1 MAHLKANEPYTLT
14 VAEALSLLSTFTEKR
29 KKRKKRIHTFDGMM
43 GCNVDFKDI
52 KERLKKSFDNGEI
65 NKDDYIRLAGPN
77 MKAIGHCVG
86 FYDPK
91 YNGWLFLETDPVKAK
106 KIYTIRKLKF

>member
-1 MAHLKANEPYTLT
+1 
-14 VAEALSLLSTFTEKR
+14 
-29 KKRKKRIHTFDGMM
+29 MM

-52 KERLKKSFDNGEI
+52 KERLKQSFAQGEI
-65 NKDDYIRLAGPN
+65 DKDDYIRLAGPN

-91 YNGWLFLETDPVKAK
+91 YNRWLFLETDPVKAK
-106 KIYTIRKLKF
+106 EIYTIRKLKF